1 MRFTHKD
8 MQRTFQV
15 PFGSWLI
22 PTLGSLLCILLLAGV
37 KKVTAYRFLVWTA
50 IGQIFY
56 FSYGFWHSKRRPP
69 ARDHSVQSTMELLP
83 TVESIMMEVTHTVP
97 ESDLASDISDNETE
111 EITEYYF

>member
-1 MRFTHKD
+1 
-8 MQRTFQV
+8 MQRTFRV

-22 PTLGSLLCILLLAGV
+22 PTLGSLLCILLFTGIKEGAIYV
-37 KKVTAYRFLVWTA
+37 FLVWTA

-83 TVESIMMEVTHTVP
+83 TVDSTMMQSRRTES
-97 ESDLASDISDNETE
+97 ESDLASDIIEKDRKESYVT
-111 EITEYYF
+111 YF

>member
-1 MRFTHKD
+1 MR
-8 MQRTFQV
+8 RTFRV
-15 PFGSWLI
+15 PFGLWLI
-22 PTLGSLLCILLLAGV
+22 PTLGSLLCILLFTGI
-37 KKVTAYRFLVWTA
+37 KKEAIYVFLVWTA

-83 TVESIMMEVTHTVP
+83 TVESIMMEVKHTVP
-97 ESDLASDISDNETE
+97 QSDLASDISDNDTE